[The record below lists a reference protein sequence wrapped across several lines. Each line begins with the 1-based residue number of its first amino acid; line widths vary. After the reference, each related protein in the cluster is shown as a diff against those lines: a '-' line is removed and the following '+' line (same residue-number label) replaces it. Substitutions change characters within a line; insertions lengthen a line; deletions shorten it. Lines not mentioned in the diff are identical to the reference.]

1 MVGDAATLKVELEK
15 QKRALVSP
23 VESAVKVAPG
33 GIHINVN
40 AVNAA
45 AECDVS
51 GGEFIIKRRRGSE
64 AAVQSLRMRLQLE
77 GGNRSIVNSSS
88 SAIVIGLAN
97 SRL

>member
-1 MVGDAATLKVELEK
+1 MVGDAATLKVELEE

-40 AVNAA
+40 AVKAE

-51 GGEFIIKRRRGSE
+51 GGEFIIKRRR
-64 AAVQSLRMRLQLE
+64 V
-77 GGNRSIVNSSS
+77 GGIGRDSIFLSDNRSDE
-88 SAIVIGLAN
+88 
-97 SRL
+97 

>member
-1 MVGDAATLKVELEK
+1 MVGDAATLKVELEE

-40 AVNAA
+40 AVKAE

-51 GGEFIIKRRRGSE
+51 GGEFIIKRRRVGGSG
-64 AAVQSLRMRLQLE
+64 RD
-77 GGNRSIVNSSS
+77 
-88 SAIVIGLAN
+88 
-97 SRL
+97 SRISK